1 VAEIVESRLAW
12 RTSRASNSGACIE
25 VAVRDRAV
33 MVRDSMNRGGPVLQ
47 LPAAAW
53 SAFLA
58 RAERQAALPAAGHP
72 V

>member
-1 VAEIVESRLAW
+1 MAEIEESHLAW

-25 VAVRDRAV
+25 VATRDRAV
-33 MVRDSMNRGGPVLQ
+33 LVRDSMDRGGPVLQ

-58 RAERQAALPAAGHP
+58 RAQARPAAPGRI
-72 V
+72 